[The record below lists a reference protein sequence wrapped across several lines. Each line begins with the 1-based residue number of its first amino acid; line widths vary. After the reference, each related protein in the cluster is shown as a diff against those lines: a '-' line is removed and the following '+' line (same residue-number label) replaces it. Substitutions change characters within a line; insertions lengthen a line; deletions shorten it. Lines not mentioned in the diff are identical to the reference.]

1 MRETAA
7 SAAVSCA
14 RAPYAARLAGLYSGM
29 ARASSRLVGA
39 LRETAAR
46 LEREDTIYRWS
57 QLAHCN
63 CGHLTQT
70 ITGLSPRAIHE
81 AAAKQRG
88 DWAEQART
96 VAAPAGPAPDY
107 GNRPAIDEGA
117 WEPEDLGFCR
127 VAELGMSQ
135 IFAELSAWG
144 LDAVDVGALERLDD
158 PAVRRR
164 LGTHTADF
172 LHSDRRNV
180 VAYLRAWAGLLEERL
195 AERVALGLAAEAD
208 DDALPLAAE

>member
-1 MRETAA
+1 MAQA
-7 SAAVSCA
+7 S
-14 RAPYAARLAGLYSGM
+14 L
-29 ARASSRLVGA
+29 RLVEA
-39 LRETAAR
+39 LRATAAR
-46 LEREDTIYRWS
+46 LEREDTVYRWS

-81 AAAKQRG
+81 AAVKQRG

-96 VAAPAGPAPDY
+96 AAGVPHAPDY
-107 GNRPAIDEGA
+107 GSRPALDEGA
-117 WEPEDLGFCR
+117 WEPEDLGICP
-127 VAELGMSQ
+127 VAELGMTQ

-164 LGTHTADF
+164 LGTHTVHF

-180 VAYLRAWAGLLEERL
+180 VAYLKAWASLLEEQL
-195 AERVALGLAAEAD
+195 AERGQGSDRLEAD
-208 DDALPLAAE
+208 DLPLAAE

>member
-1 MRETAA
+1 MAQA
-7 SAAVSCA
+7 S
-14 RAPYAARLAGLYSGM
+14 L
-29 ARASSRLVGA
+29 RLVEA
-39 LRETAAR
+39 LRATAAR

-96 VAAPAGPAPDY
+96 VVAGVPEAPDY
-107 GNRPAIDEGA
+107 GGRPALDEGA
-117 WEPEDLGFCR
+117 WEPEDLGICP
-127 VAELGMSQ
+127 VAELGMTQ

-158 PAVRRR
+158 PGVRRR
-164 LGTHTADF
+164 LGTHTVDF

-180 VAYLRAWAGLLEERL
+180 VAYLKAWASLLEEQL
-195 AERVALGLAAEAD
+195 AEREQAIDRLASD
-208 DDALPLAAE
+208 DLPLAAE

>member
-1 MRETAA
+1 
-7 SAAVSCA
+7 
-14 RAPYAARLAGLYSGM
+14 M
-29 ARASSRLVGA
+29 ARASLRLVEA

-46 LEREDTIYRWS
+46 LEREETVYRWS

-70 ITGLSPRAIHE
+70 ITGLSPGAIQE
-81 AAAKQRG
+81 AAVKHRG

-96 VAAPAGPAPDY
+96 VAGGPDAATSTPTSTPDY
-107 GNRPAIDEGA
+107 GDRPAIDEGA
-117 WEPEDLGFCR
+117 WEPEDLGICP

-144 LDAVDVGALERLDD
+144 LDAADVGALERLDD
-158 PAVRRR
+158 PVVRRR
-164 LGTHTADF
+164 LGTHTLDF

-180 VAYLRAWAGLLEERL
+180 VAYLKAWAALLEEQI
-195 AERVALGLAAEAD
+195 AERVARGEPAEWL
-208 DDALPLAAE
+208 DDAPVPLAAE

>member
-1 MRETAA
+1 
-7 SAAVSCA
+7 
-14 RAPYAARLAGLYSGM
+14 M
-29 ARASSRLVGA
+29 ARASSRLVVA

-46 LEREDTIYRWS
+46 LEREETVYRWS

-70 ITGLSPRAIHE
+70 ITGLSPGAIHE

-88 DWAEQART
+88 DWAEQARS
-96 VAAPAGPAPDY
+96 ARAEHAQPDY
-107 GNRPAIDEGA
+107 GSRPALDEGA
-117 WEPEDLGFCR
+117 WEPEDLEICP

-144 LDAVDVGALERLDD
+144 LDAADVGALERLDD
-158 PAVRRR
+158 PEVRRR
-164 LGTHTADF
+164 LGTHTIDF

-180 VAYLRAWAGLLEERL
+180 VAYLRAWASLLEEQVS
-195 AERVALGLAAEAD
+195 ERVARGEPAGELE
-208 DDALPLAAE
+208 LPLAAE

>member
-1 MRETAA
+1 M
-7 SAAVSCA
+7 
-14 RAPYAARLAGLYSGM
+14 
-29 ARASSRLVGA
+29 A

-46 LEREDTIYRWS
+46 LEREATVYRWS

-81 AAAKQRG
+81 AAARHRG

-96 VAAPAGPAPDY
+96 AQIAHAAPDY
-107 GNRPAIDEGA
+107 GSRPPLDEGA
-117 WEPEDLGFCR
+117 WEPEDLGICP
-127 VAELGMSQ
+127 VTELGMSQ

-144 LDAVDVGALERLDD
+144 LDASDVGALERLDD
-158 PAVRRR
+158 PEVRRR

-180 VAYLRAWAGLLEERL
+180 IAYLRAWASLLEEQV
-195 AERVALGLAAEAD
+195 AERDGRGAPAD
-208 DDALPLAAE
+208 EPELPLAAE

>member
-1 MRETAA
+1 
-7 SAAVSCA
+7 
-14 RAPYAARLAGLYSGM
+14 M
-29 ARASSRLVGA
+29 ARASLRLVGA

-46 LEREDTIYRWS
+46 LEREDTVYRWS

-81 AAAKQRG
+81 AAARHRG

-96 VAAPAGPAPDY
+96 VASVPDAPEAPDY
-107 GNRPAIDEGA
+107 GSRPAIDEGA
-117 WEPEDLGFCR
+117 WEPEDLGICP

-135 IFAELSAWG
+135 ILAELSAWG
-144 LDAVDVGALERLDD
+144 LDAADVGALERLDD
-158 PAVRRR
+158 PDVRRR
-164 LGTHTADF
+164 LGTHTVDF

-180 VAYLRAWAGLLEERL
+180 VAYLRAWASLLEARV
-195 AERVALGLAAEAD
+195 AERAARGEPAEWLD
-208 DDALPLAAE
+208 DELPLAAE

>member
-1 MRETAA
+1 
-7 SAAVSCA
+7 
-14 RAPYAARLAGLYSGM
+14 M
-29 ARASSRLVGA
+29 ARASLRLVWA

-46 LEREDTIYRWS
+46 LEREDTVYRWS

-81 AAAKQRG
+81 AAARHRG

-96 VAAPAGPAPDY
+96 VAGVHEAPDY
-107 GNRPAIDEGA
+107 GGRPAIDEGA
-117 WEPEDLGFCR
+117 WEPEDLGICP

-135 IFAELSAWG
+135 ILAELSAWG
-144 LDAVDVGALERLDD
+144 LDAGDVGALERLDD
-158 PAVRRR
+158 PDVRRR
-164 LGTHTADF
+164 LGTHTVDF

-180 VAYLRAWAGLLEERL
+180 VAYLRAWAGLLEERI
-195 AERVALGLAAEAD
+195 AERAARGVPAEWLD
-208 DDALPLAAE
+208 GEEDAPPLAAE

>member
-1 MRETAA
+1 M
-7 SAAVSCA
+7 SAAAYPTRHGAV
-14 RAPYAARLAGLYSGM
+14 YSGM
-29 ARASSRLVGA
+29 ARASLRLIRA

-46 LEREDTIYRWS
+46 LEREETVYRWS

-70 ITGLSPRAIHE
+70 ITGLSPGAIHE
-81 AAAKQRG
+81 AAARHRG

-96 VAAPAGPAPDY
+96 VAGGAGGPSAPDY
-107 GNRPAIDEGA
+107 GSRPALDEGA
-117 WEPEDLGFCR
+117 WEPEDLGICP

-144 LDAVDVGALERLDD
+144 LDAADVGALERLDD
-158 PAVRRR
+158 PEVRRR
-164 LGTHTADF
+164 LGTHTVDY

-180 VAYLRAWAGLLEERL
+180 VAYLKAWAALLEERL
-195 AERVALGLAAEAD
+195 AERAARGEPEEL
-208 DDALPLAAE
+208 DAHPLAAE

>member
-1 MRETAA
+1 M
-7 SAAVSCA
+7 A
-14 RAPYAARLAGLYSGM
+14 RPSARLVS
-29 ARASSRLVGA
+29 A
-39 LRETAAR
+39 LRQTAAR
-46 LEREDTIYRWS
+46 LEREDTVYRWS

-70 ITGLSPRAIHE
+70 ITGLPPRAIHE
-81 AAAKQRG
+81 AAAKHRG

-96 VAAPAGPAPDY
+96 VASTPDLPDY
-107 GNRPAIDEGA
+107 GNRPALDEGA
-117 WEPEDLGFCR
+117 WEPEDLGICP

-144 LDAVDVGALERLDD
+144 LDAADVGGLERLDD

-164 LGTHTADF
+164 LGTHTSDF

-180 VAYLRAWAGLLEERL
+180 VAYLKAWATLLEEQV
-195 AERVALGLAAEAD
+195 AERAARGEPADGLD
-208 DDALPLAAE
+208 DLPLAAE